1 MFTVDNT
8 PVQIISVSGGWT
20 TVQFQDGSNR
30 KVRNSTI
37 VEVKVEKK
45 EASKIAKIKETQID
59 LSRYFVSDQKT
70 PSGRKTIDCNDE
82 IGVELRGMAID
93 RVYEIAAERLET
105 TVDALRSQ
113 YGHLNVGMQRMNLGN
128 RIRGAGPAKQKE
140 AAKLQR
146 AAEREEAAQA
156 RAIERARIEAE
167 KAEAKR
173 LRDAELVAKR
183 AAKQAVAEVAIA

>member
-1 MFTVDNT
+1 MFQVDNVD
-8 PVQIISVSGGWT
+8 VQIVSVTGGWT
-20 TVQFQDGSNR
+20 TVQYKDGTTK
-30 KVRNSTI
+30 KVRNSHV
-37 VEVKVEKK
+37 VEVKVKK

-82 IGVELRGMAID
+82 IGVELRGRAID
-93 RVYEIAAERLET
+93 EVYTVAAERLGT

-128 RIRGAGPAKQKE
+128 RIRGAGPAQQKV

-156 RAIERARIEAE
+156 RAIERARIDAE

-183 AAKQAVAEVAIA
+183 AAKKAVEEVAIA